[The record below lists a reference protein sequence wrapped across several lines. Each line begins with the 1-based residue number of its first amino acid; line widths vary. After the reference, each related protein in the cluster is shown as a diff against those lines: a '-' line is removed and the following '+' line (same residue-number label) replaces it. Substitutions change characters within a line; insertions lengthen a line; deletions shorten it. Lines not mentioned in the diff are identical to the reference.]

1 MLKQC
6 FYVISQRKIFEIEA
20 FDRYYEGRNVTVVAS
35 RNIEAG
41 EEIENCYG
49 VDWRQDFYLRQ
60 NQLKTQYGFN
70 CACLLCRVEA
80 KYPISFSI
88 DENKLLQSDNFKNVG
103 EEILQ
108 FFKEKSD
115 LKFSEDFSLLAEK
128 LFFAQQALSRKFLQN

>member
-49 VDWRQDFYLRQ
+49 VDWRQGSFLDLIYVYYFI
-60 NQLKTQYGFN
+60 NSKS
-70 CACLLCRVEA
+70 
-80 KYPISFSI
+80 YPTCECP
-88 DENKLLQSDNFKNVG
+88 ENNINL
-103 EEILQ
+103 
-108 FFKEKSD
+108 
-115 LKFSEDFSLLAEK
+115 
-128 LFFAQQALSRKFLQN
+128 